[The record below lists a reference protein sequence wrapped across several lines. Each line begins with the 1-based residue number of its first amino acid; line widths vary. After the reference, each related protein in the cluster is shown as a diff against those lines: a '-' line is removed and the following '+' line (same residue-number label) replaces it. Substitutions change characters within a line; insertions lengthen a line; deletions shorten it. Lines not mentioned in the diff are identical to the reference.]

1 MGCGMLKQFKDSWGE
16 LLLQVGYI
24 VVGVE
29 FQHHNK
35 NHKTHKLSQK
45 MFDVS

>member
-1 MGCGMLKQFKDSWGE
+1 MGCGMLKQFKDSRGE
-16 LLLQVGYI
+16 QLLQVGYL

-35 NHKTHKLSQK
+35 SHKTHKLSQK
-45 MFDVS
+45 NV